1 MRIVLGWALAAGLL
15 FGFATPWHPARA
27 ADVDQATQAAMQSII
42 TQQIDALGRDDAA
55 TAQSFAAPGI
65 RTKFPDPQG
74 FSDMVHNAYAPLIRP
89 RSTHFDAA
97 GVTAVGPLQNVTIV
111 DSKGQ
116 VWTAVYTFEQVEG
129 QWRINGCMLLR
140 EQSTTT

>member
-1 MRIVLGWALAAGLL
+1 MRRVLGWALATGLL
-15 FGFATPWHPARA
+15 FGIAAPRQSAQA
-27 ADVDQATQAAMQSII
+27 ADVDQAVQKEMQTII
-42 TQQIDALGRDDAA
+42 TQQLDALGRDDAA

-65 RTKFPDPQG
+65 KTKFPDPQG

-97 GVTAVGPLQNVTIV
+97 GETAVGPLQNVTIV

-129 QWRINGCMLLR
+129 QWRINGCVLIR
-140 EQSTTT
+140 AQSTTT